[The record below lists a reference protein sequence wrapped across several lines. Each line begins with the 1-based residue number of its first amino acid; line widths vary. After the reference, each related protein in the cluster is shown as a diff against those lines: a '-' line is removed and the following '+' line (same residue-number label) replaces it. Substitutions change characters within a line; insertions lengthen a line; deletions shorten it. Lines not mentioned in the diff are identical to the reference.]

1 MEQVSKVPLQ
11 ELSTFASSFSASVLE
26 ELLAT
31 SSMKPEE
38 RTAFREQYRN
48 MQVTLESVQ
57 KEYRRYEEIERP
69 IIKECLEAYLLFLQK
84 GPESREELI
93 QQFAVVLDQAA
104 RIDVLDDGM
113 MDLLKDIWPE
123 VLWPEQLPAFEG
135 GQLPLQRR
143 LPKFGFTSLHANE
156 NAEIQ
161 LRDLNKVKV
170 ARIDLAELQKANLV
184 TSSIK
189 RAKVILAGKIDKAIT
204 LVGIK
209 ATAGARKAIE
219 EAGGKIEE

>member
-1 MEQVSKVPLQ
+1 MEQVSKVTLQ

-135 GQLPLQRR
+135 GQLPDESVWPKYR
-143 LPKFGFTSLHANE
+143 LK
-156 NAEIQ
+156 EIFEGKNRQ
-161 LRDLNKVKV
+161 AQVFWNNSWLLVRLDIVS
-170 ARIDLAELQKANLV
+170 ATEELKKGKKHLESIGKAM
-184 TSSIK
+184 
-189 RAKVILAGKIDKAIT
+189 GYCCKIIG
-204 LVGIK
+204 LLS
-209 ATAGARKAIE
+209 
-219 EAGGKIEE
+219 KIHTIIV

>member
-135 GQLPLQRR
+135 GQLPDESVWTKYR
-143 LPKFGFTSLHANE
+143 LK
-156 NAEIQ
+156 EIFEGKNRQ
-161 LRDLNKVKV
+161 AQVFWNNSWLLVRLDIVS
-170 ARIDLAELQKANLV
+170 ATEELKKGKKHLESIGKAM
-184 TSSIK
+184 
-189 RAKVILAGKIDKAIT
+189 GYCCKIIG
-204 LVGIK
+204 LLS
-209 ATAGARKAIE
+209 
-219 EAGGKIEE
+219 KIHTIIV

>member
-135 GQLPLQRR
+135 GQLPDESVWPKYR
-143 LPKFGFTSLHANE
+143 LK
-156 NAEIQ
+156 EIFEGKNRQ
-161 LRDLNKVKV
+161 AQVFWNNSWLLVRLDIVS
-170 ARIDLAELQKANLV
+170 ATEELKKGKKHLESIGKAM
-184 TSSIK
+184 
-189 RAKVILAGKIDKAIT
+189 GYCCKIIG
-204 LVGIK
+204 LLS
-209 ATAGARKAIE
+209 
-219 EAGGKIEE
+219 KIHTIIV